1 MDHHINTRSE
11 QFGVMDKRRTDVATM
26 LTHLT
31 NVRTTPSA
39 HTLDQLQLFVVV
51 FPQERMGQLASFGPA

>member
-11 QFGVMDKRRTDVATM
+11 QFGVMDNRRTDVATM
-26 LTHLT
+26 LTHLA

-39 HTLDQLQLFVVV
+39 HTLDQLQLFVAV
-51 FPQERMGQLASFGPA
+51 FPQERTGQLASFGPS